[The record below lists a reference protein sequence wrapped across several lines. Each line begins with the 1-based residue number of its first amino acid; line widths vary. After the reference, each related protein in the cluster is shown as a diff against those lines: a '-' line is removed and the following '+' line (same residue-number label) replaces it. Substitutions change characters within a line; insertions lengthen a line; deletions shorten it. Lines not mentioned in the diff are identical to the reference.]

1 MSSVANSPG
10 VPDPTRLADPVR
22 PTRGPPAPGDEEAVT
37 GPATNE
43 PIAGYD
49 GLTTRDLIGSL
60 SSHSE
65 AELTAIESY
74 ERAHR
79 KRKAVIGKLRVLRDG
94 DRRVREHKALTT
106 DQVVAALRRFRARSA
121 APVAGDTKR

>member
-1 MSSVANSPG
+1 M
-10 VPDPTRLADPVR
+10 
-22 PTRGPPAPGDEEAVT
+22 T
-37 GPATNE
+37 GSATVE

-60 SSHSE
+60 SSHSQT
-65 AELTAIESY
+65 ELAAIESY

-79 KRKAVIGKLRVLRDG
+79 KRKAVFGKLRVLRDDV
-94 DRRVREHKALTT
+94 DRRVGEHEVLST
-106 DQVVAALRRFRARSA
+106 DQVVEALRRFRARRA